1 MKKITKYLIIIMSYF
16 FYSLFIKILLLY
28 FGINYDEFS
37 LSNKFLCSF
46 IIEITYLIILIFI
59 YRKELFEE
67 LKDFKNNYKK
77 YLSENLVIYLLG
89 VLLMYLINTI
99 LYKYTN
105 QSIATNEL
113 KIRSYIQEA
122 PLYMFFSACL
132 YAPFVEELL
141 FRKTIRKFFKNK
153 YIYVIGCGIIFGLLH
168 VSNYSD
174 PKEYLFM
181 ISYII
186 MGIDFAYIYYK
197 TNNIFT
203 TITFHLCHNLILLIM
218 QLL

>member
-113 KIRSYIQEA
+113 KIRNW
-122 PLYMFFSACL
+122 M
-132 YAPFVEELL
+132 
-141 FRKTIRKFFKNK
+141 
-153 YIYVIGCGIIFGLLH
+153 
-168 VSNYSD
+168 
-174 PKEYLFM
+174 
-181 ISYII
+181 
-186 MGIDFAYIYYK
+186 
-197 TNNIFT
+197 
-203 TITFHLCHNLILLIM
+203 
-218 QLL
+218 